1 MNSFDKV
8 YFKILMEESHLI
20 TEADRVTKIIAK
32 IGGGLLGMF
41 VRKQN
46 W

>member
-8 YFKILMEESHLI
+8 YFKILTEESQFI
-20 TEADRVTKIIAK
+20 SEADRTTKIITK

-41 VRKQN
+41 VRK
-46 W
+46 